1 MTGALADRMG
11 WVGRLIGAGFG
22 WLERLM
28 LRKSDAVVVITDDF
42 SPILRRWRVDHERIA
57 VIPNWA
63 PLEEIPE
70 LSHMNSW
77 AAEYG
82 LDGKFL
88 FVYSGTIGHKHRPD
102 LLLRIAQEIPEAT
115 VLVVSEGH
123 GADLLR
129 AQRVKSQT
137 IDLIQLPFQPYDRLP
152 EVLAAADVLIAVLE
166 PDAGVYS
173 VPSKVLSYF
182 CAGRPILAS
191 MPAENLA
198 ARTIVGNDTGIVTRP
213 LDDAAFVEASHRLFN
228 DAELRRR
235 LGKSARSYAE
245 RTFDICSIAD
255 RFTVAFDSAVAVR
268 ETRGK

>member
-137 IDLIQLPFQPYDRLP
+137 INLIQLPFQPYDRLP
-152 EVLAAADVLIAVLE
+152 EVLAAADVLIGHCCIE
-166 PDAGVYS
+166 PSRLCSDCCTEAKLRLNSYERSRNTSS
-173 VPSKVLSYF
+173 VRVPQVD
-182 CAGRPILAS
+182 LAS
-191 MPAENLA
+191 AIR
-198 ARTIVGNDTGIVTRP
+198 ARDLNATVPFG
-213 LDDAAFVEASHRLFN
+213 
-228 DAELRRR
+228 
-235 LGKSARSYAE
+235 
-245 RTFDICSIAD
+245 DI
-255 RFTVAFDSAVAVR
+255 
-268 ETRGK
+268 